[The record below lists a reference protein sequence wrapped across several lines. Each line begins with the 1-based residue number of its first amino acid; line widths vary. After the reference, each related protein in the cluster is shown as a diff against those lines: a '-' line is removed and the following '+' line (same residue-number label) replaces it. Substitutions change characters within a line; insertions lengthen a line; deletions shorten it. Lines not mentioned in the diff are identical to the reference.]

1 MTSPT
6 RAELRSGFLNLA
18 ALVEGIVCAAAFGLG
33 WLAGIDPTE
42 HLHFTW
48 RAVGTGLLALVP
60 MFALLALALFAKA
73 PPLVRIR
80 DFVQEILGPP
90 LAACRWYDLI
100 LLALLAGTCEELLFR
115 GVLQPWTEAWG
126 ATAGLVGSNL
136 VFGLLHAVTPT
147 YALATTALG
156 LVLGW
161 SLDAGGDRQ
170 LLAPLLAHA
179 VYDYVAFLWVVREQR
194 RIEAGAGPRVEDGE

>member
-1 MTSPT
+1 MTSPS
-6 RAELRSGFLNLA
+6 RSDLRSGFRNLA
-18 ALVEGIVCAAAFGLG
+18 ALVEGIACAAAFGLG
-33 WLAGIDPTE
+33 WLAGIDPTK
-42 HLHFTW
+42 HLHFGW

-60 MFALLALALFAKA
+60 MFALLALALVSKATPFAR
-73 PPLVRIR
+73 VRTV
-80 DFVQEILGPP
+80 VQEVLGPS
-90 LAACRWYDLI
+90 LTACRWYDLI

-115 GVLQPWTEAWG
+115 GVLQPWMEAWG
-126 ATAGLVGSNL
+126 ATAGLVASNL

-147 YALATTALG
+147 YALATAALG

-170 LLAPLLAHA
+170 LLAPMLAHA

-194 RIEAGAGPRVEDGE
+194 RIEDRGERPDDIEG